1 MPFGS
6 KRNTDSAYEGGVTR
20 ANCDEERI
28 IEANLLF
35 SSIVYDMIF
44 YISEGNVTL
53 ERECMTYPPD
63 IFLYPL
69 DTKTTK
75 DKPDFQR
82 SETTTEAQMPIPIIY
97 YSS

>member
-6 KRNTDSAYEGGVTR
+6 KRNTDIAYEGGVTR

-35 SSIVYDMIF
+35 SSIVYDMLF
-44 YISEGNVTL
+44 LSGATFTL
-53 ERECMTYPPD
+53 ERKCITYPPD

-69 DTKTTK
+69 NTKTTK

-82 SETTTEAQMPIPIIY
+82 SETTAEA
-97 YSS
+97 